1 MNKNGEFLLSVF
13 LLDVL
18 RLKKVLDKFRILCYN
33 LVTRLRKSTKKKGSN
48 KMKIALIIY
57 VVTIVIYWVGALS
70 VITSVAKYLKE
81 HSENKYH
88 TTISKFSALA
98 RIIIFSL
105 IPILNV
111 ITGAV
116 WIFDTD
122 SVINS
127 LKEYEDV

>member
-1 MNKNGEFLLSVF
+1 
-13 LLDVL
+13 
-18 RLKKVLDKFRILCYN
+18 
-33 LVTRLRKSTKKKGSN
+33 
-48 KMKIALIIY
+48 MKIALIIY
-57 VVTIVIYWVGALS
+57 VVTIIIYWIGALS

-116 WIFDTD
+116 WIFNTD

>member
-1 MNKNGEFLLSVF
+1 
-13 LLDVL
+13 
-18 RLKKVLDKFRILCYN
+18 
-33 LVTRLRKSTKKKGSN
+33 
-48 KMKIALIIY
+48 MKIALIIY
-57 VVTIVIYWVGALS
+57 VVTIIFYWVGALS
-70 VITSVAKYLKE
+70 VFTSVAKYLKE

-116 WIFDTD
+116 WIFNTD
-122 SVINS
+122 SVIKS
-127 LKEYEDV
+127 LKNYEDV

>member
-1 MNKNGEFLLSVF
+1 
-13 LLDVL
+13 
-18 RLKKVLDKFRILCYN
+18 
-33 LVTRLRKSTKKKGSN
+33 
-48 KMKIALIIY
+48 MKIALIIY

>member
-1 MNKNGEFLLSVF
+1 
-13 LLDVL
+13 
-18 RLKKVLDKFRILCYN
+18 
-33 LVTRLRKSTKKKGSN
+33 
-48 KMKIALIIY
+48 MKIALIIY
-57 VVTIVIYWVGALS
+57 VVTIITYWVGALS
-70 VITSVAKYLKE
+70 VFTSVAKYLKE
-81 HSENKYH
+81 HPKNKYR
-88 TTISKFSALA
+88 TTISIFSALA

-116 WIFDTD
+116 WIFNTD

>member
-1 MNKNGEFLLSVF
+1 
-13 LLDVL
+13 
-18 RLKKVLDKFRILCYN
+18 
-33 LVTRLRKSTKKKGSN
+33 
-48 KMKIALIIY
+48 MKIALIIY
-57 VVTIVIYWVGALS
+57 VVTIIFYWIGALS

-81 HSENKYH
+81 HRENKYH
-88 TTISKFSALA
+88 TTISRFSALA

-116 WIFDTD
+116 WIFNTD